1 MITRLLLLAALAAL
15 IAVLVQWRPLDRTPP
30 PPQTSAT
37 RLGYWLTGVDL
48 EDYGT
53 DGRLRIGLQ
62 SVSATEDPE
71 SGAVRLADVA
81 VDYHAPTGQSWT
93 LTADEARVPP
103 AGRVVEFAGDVRL
116 TGAPGD
122 QAETAELRTATMT
135 LDTESERAQT
145 KSPVQLA
152 FGRHL
157 MRARGM
163 RADLKSGKLQ
173 LESDVNGVFVP

>member
-30 PPQTSAT
+30 PAQAGVERP
-37 RLGYWLTGVDL
+37 GYWLTGVDL
-48 EDYGT
+48 EEYGD

-62 SVSATEDPE
+62 SISAAEDPQTG
-71 SGAVRLADVA
+71 SVRLADVA
-81 VDYHAPTGQSWT
+81 VDYHAPTGRHWV

-116 TGAPGD
+116 VGAPGD

-135 LDTESERAQT
+135 LDTESERAET

-152 FGRHL
+152 FGRHV

-163 RADLKSGKLQ
+163 HANLKTGNLQ